1 MDNMIIIA
9 IAVLLI
15 YTLTLCGINGKI
27 PNSLSQ
33 SVFMLPPSAS
43 WLWTLVIGFV
53 AIAVMPKMLD
63 VAGDN
68 WKFLAFLS
76 IVGLLFVALCPLSPN
91 KSGQR
96 YVVHMI
102 GAWICAVCPQL
113 MVAVTDWHH
122 LLLWVPWIV
131 IYVLRRM
138 WFGWDTKVF
147 WAEMTC
153 FATIFILLLSR

>member
-1 MDNMIIIA
+1 MTNIIIA
-9 IAVLLI
+9 ITLI
-15 YTLTLCGINGKI
+15 ATYTLVLCAIGRKV
-27 PNSLSQ
+27 PKSLSQ
-33 SVFMLPPSAS
+33 SVFMIPPHAS
-43 WLWTLVIGFV
+43 WLWTVVIGTV
-53 AIAVMPKMLD
+53 AVLILPTMMD

-68 WKFLAFLS
+68 WKFLPFLS

-102 GAWICAVCPQL
+102 GAWICAVCSQL

-131 IYVLRRM
+131 VYVLRRM

>member
-1 MDNMIIIA
+1 MIIIS

-43 WLWTLVIGFV
+43 WLWTLIIGFV
-53 AIAVMPKMLD
+53 AVAVMPKMLE
-63 VAGDN
+63 VSGDN

-102 GAWICAVCPQL
+102 GAWICAVCSQL

-131 IYVLRRM
+131 VYVLRRM

>member
-1 MDNMIIIA
+1 MIIIA

>member
-1 MDNMIIIA
+1 MTNIIIA
-9 IAVLLI
+9 ITLI
-15 YTLTLCGINGKI
+15 ATYTLVLCAIGRKV
-27 PNSLSQ
+27 PKSLSQ
-33 SVFMLPPSAS
+33 SVFMIPPHAVAVLILP
-43 WLWTLVIGFV
+43 T
-53 AIAVMPKMLD
+53 MMD

-68 WKFLAFLS
+68 WKFLPFLS

-102 GAWICAVCPQL
+102 GAWICAVCSQL

-131 IYVLRRM
+131 VYVLRRM